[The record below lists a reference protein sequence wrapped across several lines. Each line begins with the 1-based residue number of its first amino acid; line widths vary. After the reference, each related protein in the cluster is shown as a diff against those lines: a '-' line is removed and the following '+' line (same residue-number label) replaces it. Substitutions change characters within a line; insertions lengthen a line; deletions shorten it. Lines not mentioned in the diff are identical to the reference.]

1 MKYNLIKSNNSDI
14 EKLIYYKK
22 QTILEYADNLEKEE
36 LEQIDKYTKEEVLKE
51 INNYYNI
58 VIDNKIVGCLLLTD
72 YEDGKLLDELYL
84 EEEYRNKGIGS
95 NIIKTILKENTIVY
109 LWVYKLNKKAISLYE
124 RLGFILKDETE
135 NRYYMKYIEKEA

>member
-58 VIDNKIVGCLLLTD
+58 VIDHKIVGCLLLTD